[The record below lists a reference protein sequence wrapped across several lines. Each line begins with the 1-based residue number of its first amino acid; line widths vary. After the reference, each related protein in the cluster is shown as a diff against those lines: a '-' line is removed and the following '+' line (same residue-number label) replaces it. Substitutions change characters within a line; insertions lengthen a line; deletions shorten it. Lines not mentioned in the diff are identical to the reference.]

1 MSQSKTLIFYL
12 SIPGLLLFLG
22 TAYSIN
28 QGQTVAVKQTE
39 AETSPQK
46 KEQKGS
52 SPPQKKQILQEM
64 QNLQHTKKLR
74 QLTHIKHNFRHYL
87 KSKIPFD
94 SILLKLDNKE
104 SHLIKYTNGFS
115 QKSQRPLASLTKLFT
130 AVAILQLHENNVI
143 NLEDNIGKYF
153 PKLHL
158 AKSPHDGKTVRIR
171 HLLHHTTGIPY
182 RSSHNNYVKCPVRG
196 RTVSVPYQFASAG
209 KLHNYSNVNFHLLAC
224 IIEKVT
230 KRSYPDYISHYI
242 FDALDMNNSRISRH
256 SMGASGIYSTAYDLT
271 VFAQG
276 LIDYEL
282 ISYNSLKELASPP
295 QYLKS
300 TKNSRYYG
308 LGARVITRNHEV
320 KDIYH
325 TGIFNGNF
333 AELHIYPAT
342 KSVAIIF
349 GNPSNIH
356 AEGFKKFR
364 WVVNRYLRKY
374 MSAYE
379 NVTIVN

>member
-1 MSQSKTLIFYL
+1 MSQSKTLILYL
-12 SIPGLLLFLG
+12 SIPSLLLFLG

-28 QGQTVAVKQTE
+28 QGQTVAVKRSE
-39 AETSPQK
+39 AETYPK
-46 KEQKGS
+46 KETKN
-52 SPPQKKQILQEM
+52 PLPQKKQILQ
-64 QNLQHTKKLR
+64 QKQDQQHTRKLR
-74 QLTHIKHNFRHYL
+74 QLTRIKYNFRHYL
-87 KSKIPFD
+87 QSKIPFD

-104 SHLIKYTNGFS
+104 SPLIQYNNGFS
-115 QKSQRPLASLTKLFT
+115 SKSQRPLASLTKLFT

-143 NLEDNIGKYF
+143 NLDDDIGKYF

-158 AKSPHDGKTVRIR
+158 AESPRDGKTVRIR

-182 RSSHNNYVKCPVRG
+182 RSSHNSYVNCPVRG
-196 RTVSVPYQFASAG
+196 RTAAVPYQFAPAG
-209 KLHNYSNVNFHLLAC
+209 KLHNYSNSNFYLLAC

-230 KRSYPDYISHYI
+230 RRSFPDYISHYI
-242 FDALDMNNSRISRH
+242 FAALDMNNSRISRH

-295 QYLKS
+295 QHLKS
-300 TKNSRYYG
+300 TKNSRYYA

-342 KSVAIIF
+342 KSVAVIF
-349 GNPSNIH
+349 GNPPNIH
-356 AEGFKKFR
+356 ADGFKRFR

-379 NVTIVN
+379 NVTKVN